1 MMKKK
6 TIVKVVIILLISIA
20 ILVLAELFI
29 KHIIDAR
36 VEKNEKKNYV
46 DNLPKA
52 SEIQKNK
59 EEAFVEYTD
68 EIVDLIKK
76 RDYEKI
82 YSYFSKE
89 YKLAKYPTFQDFEN
103 RMNDIIKENS
113 TIEIVD
119 KVKGFNRYYAVVS
132 IDGKEEIQL
141 TVDCDE
147 AEKIENL
154 TFENI
159 CSIYVASYMC
169 YTDILELKLAYA
181 INYIDHIGY
190 VFEIKNT
197 SNKAANFT
205 VGDTY
210 VYTGALVNE
219 KRVDIASKGDELK
232 IEPGKVARIEMEF
245 PVVYGDLIKPDK
257 LYLRFKVNDVSYKY
271 TFDVS
276 FEKEEFSM

>member
-1 MMKKK
+1 MKKK
-6 TIVKVVIILLISIA
+6 TIVKVVIILLIIIA
-20 ILVLAELFI
+20 ILVLAELLI

-36 VEKNEKKNYV
+36 VEKNEKQNYV

-52 SEIQKNK
+52 SEIQKNR

-132 IDGKEEIQL
+132 IDEKEEIQL

-147 AEKIENL
+147 AKKIENL

-197 SNKAANFT
+197 SNKTATFN

>member
-1 MMKKK
+1 MKKK
-6 TIVKVVIILLISIA
+6 TIVKVVIILLIIIA
-20 ILVLAELFI
+20 ILVLAELLI

-36 VEKNEKKNYV
+36 VEKNEKQNYV

-52 SEIQKNK
+52 SEIQKNR

-197 SNKAANFT
+197 SNKTATFN